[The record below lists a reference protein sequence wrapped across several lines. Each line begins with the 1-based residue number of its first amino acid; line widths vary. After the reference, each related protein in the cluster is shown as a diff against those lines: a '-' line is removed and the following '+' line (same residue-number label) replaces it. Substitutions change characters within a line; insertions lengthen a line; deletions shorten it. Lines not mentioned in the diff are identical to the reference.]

1 MTDNQAAVAFTRTG
15 AGSPGLGPLPWLP
28 SCPLPPRIRLWDPP
42 ADGGSVGTRQPL
54 HREVPGLTPTRNP
67 LAFHGF
73 LGSPNANSRRE
84 APQRTSALARAAQ
97 IPGAAELETRS
108 SMRFIFFR
116 ANDTFTGE
124 AFRQHLVSS
133 WGSEPCTEAG
143 GGSGGFVHP
152 H

>member
-1 MTDNQAAVAFTRTG
+1 M
-15 AGSPGLGPLPWLP
+15 
-28 SCPLPPRIRLWDPP
+28 
-42 ADGGSVGTRQPL
+42 GTHQPL
-54 HREVPGLTPTRNP
+54 HREVPGLTPTRN
-67 LAFHGF
+67 LLVFHGF
-73 LGSPNANSRRE
+73 LGSPNPNSRRE
-84 APQRTSALARAAQ
+84 APQRTFALARAAQ

-124 AFRQHLVSS
+124 AFRDAPQAQHLLSS
-133 WGSEPCTEAG
+133 CGSEPCTEAG